1 MSASEKDR
9 PTGNMDEA
17 GNMEYV
23 TRTGQTYFIKPSAD
37 QRTTRTKV
45 EEDVIPAI
53 KEYAQDP
60 SLPSAEQM
68 KQFGVDVVEGTYES
82 VKGAIEGT
90 GTMGDV
96 FGVAPAMAVASSVAE
111 VPEGAVRSFGGK
123 SKSGPVTVPRFI
135 MKGENTQYPNP
146 AFGNTKLRDIFEEDK
161 WSEDNFEDL
170 VYDEKT
176 GTFLFEDESKTNL
189 GYAPNLRVH
198 DLAKVAL
205 GRSSAEEVLDYIG
218 MDPDLDLVSYVN
230 QRVSDLQERPEF
242 QEYLERYRGLNE
254 EYDPY
259 NLLETSPRTGNQ
271 VAVFRS
277 PIPEVLEQLTFP
289 KDGIKGSQLLKEF
302 QDSPSIRGSEL
313 KSIGVDINPQRRYT
327 KEDLDNLFSGELW
340 NAAAYLVEQPRYS
353 SYQRQPVLDPTVDY
367 FELIVNADRPTG
379 KNFQALSQHFED
391 STLSHAR
398 ASVKADTWTG
408 QDYVL
413 LEELQSDL
421 LQKGFETKSLPN
433 SDRVY
438 AKYGF
443 DIAPSALA
451 EFVKASDE
459 EITEGL
465 RIAFDINKY
474 GKFNELPEEAKDA
487 FEKFMNNSSEGSYR
501 SYRLATEVLKDYPEY
516 TDASEL
522 LTEIRDDLLANPERE
537 LPKPP
542 IQKTEEGVRLAF
554 DGLLAEAANRGINR
568 IVIPPFERIV
578 AERFRPGSDDYF
590 KALQPSSGFYATYK
604 KALDKVLSEYE
615 QEFGRENFS
624 TRLVDLDYEPVAY
637 VDKRDPDNRKT
648 VELPSTATEVFF
660 KGAVDKGYDFT
671 APKFAKGGF
680 VQNYNQGGS
689 VSMDKQMSF
698 FQRGGLLDD
707 GQNVDPISGNE
718 VPPGSLAE
726 EVRDDVDAKLSEGEY
741 VVPADVVRYYG
752 VAYFEKLRNKA
763 KAGLEDMEE
772 NGRIGGEPA
781 MDSVEDDLPFSDEEL
796 MFEEDGAPV
805 EMAQGGFIAG
815 NPGGFAPGSLG
826 VTGSGGLGG
835 GGTEVK
841 TFINAAGEQRS
852 FIFING
858 KPIQQIPAGFVE
870 ATEEN
875 RLKFAQDQT
884 PEAIP
889 TGEVTVPGTGGGDS
903 PGMGEGT
910 DTSGGSSGG
919 RGFNVD
925 DPLGAAQ
932 DALEGKGSGIVGG
945 LVGGLLGSVVGLPQ
959 MGSQIGKGL
968 GGLSSLSNAA
978 ANAEV
983 ASILGYDTT
992 SIDKALADAAKS
1004 DAAKNAVQNSRG
1016 KTNQNFYNAMLGVD
1030 APIAFDRSSFQ
1041 TDAAYSAAKDSL
1053 ATAAEKAD
1061 GLAPGSA
1068 VAMGQGLGDS
1078 SAGFEA
1084 DFGEAQAHAEASPTG
1099 VTTGSPL
1106 GLDQAF
1112 GPGGPSDSGGGG
1124 GGGDG
1129 GTVICTALYNLGLLD
1144 KEVYAL
1150 DAEYGQRI
1158 FTLDPAIIVGYHSWA
1173 KPIASHIQKDT
1184 FTAKL
1189 LRSIVS
1195 PLGQAWAKE
1204 MAHQM
1209 RPEKYKTDF
1218 LGKMLMKIG
1227 YPICKGIGN
1236 LKQGQTY
1243 AT

>member
-1 MSASEKDR
+1 MDLKSVPFFNRLMSASEKDR

-23 TRTGQTYFIKPSAD
+23 TRTGQTYFVKPSAD

-45 EEDVIPAI
+45 EEDVLPAI

-82 VKGAIEGT
+82 IKGAVEGT

-111 VPEGAVRSFGGK
+111 VPEGAIRLFGGK
-123 SKSGPVTVPRFI
+123 SATSPGTTRSGAPAPESIGADSQYRFEIDDSQSVVVPTNYSQVAFNPDTPPTDI
-135 MKGENTQYPNP
+135 SGFTSLADGLIHDDLFYQYPELKDMKVVFNDALP
-146 AFGNTKLRDIFEEDK
+146 SDVLGSFYTDK
-161 WSEDNFEDL
+161 DL
-170 VYDEKT
+170 VVLNKSFLDPSQTQNLRRTLLHEIQHAIQEKEGFT
-176 GTFLFEDESKTNL
+176 QGTNPRSTEVGQVTYQRINSPENASAWKDYEDEIK
-189 GYAPNLRVH
+189 AHKQPENLREP
-198 DLAKVAL
+198 VAL
-205 GRSSAEEVLDYIG
+205 ARNFLEAYAKEAGYRLSE
-218 MDPDLDLVSYVN
+218 PN
-230 QRVSDLQERPEF
+230 FFQRV
-242 QEYLERYRGLNE
+242 
-254 EYDPY
+254 
-259 NLLETSPRTGNQ
+259 
-271 VAVFRS
+271 
-277 PIPEVLEQLTFP
+277 
-289 KDGIKGSQLLKEF
+289 
-302 QDSPSIRGSEL
+302 
-313 KSIGVDINPQRRYT
+313 VD
-327 KEDLDNLFSGELW
+327 K
-340 NAAAYLVEQPRYS
+340 
-353 SYQRQPVLDPTVDY
+353 
-367 FELIVNADRPTG
+367 
-379 KNFQALSQHFED
+379 
-391 STLSHAR
+391 
-398 ASVKADTWTG
+398 VKAR
-408 QDYVL
+408 
-413 LEELQSDL
+413 DL
-421 LQKGFETKSLPN
+421 NP
-433 SDRVY
+433 
-438 AKYGF
+438 
-443 DIAPSALA
+443 ILA
-451 EFVKASDE
+451 QYLVKASKELDNIE
-459 EITEGL
+459 RNLEGL
-465 RIAFDINKY
+465 DPKYFDYYTGRLDTLYTNLAGLGETDAPELFKKITHLDAEELLNWK
-474 GKFNELPEEAKDA
+474 KSSSSNSFVHIFSPPPLQPELPPP
-487 FEKFMNNSSEGSYR
+487 G
-501 SYRLATEVLKDYPEY
+501 T
-516 TDASEL
+516 
-522 LTEIRDDLLANPERE
+522 NP
-537 LPKPP
+537 
-542 IQKTEEGVRLAF
+542 
-554 DGLLAEAANRGINR
+554 
-568 IVIPPFERIV
+568 
-578 AERFRPGSDDYF
+578 
-590 KALQPSSGFYATYK
+590 
-604 KALDKVLSEYE
+604 
-615 QEFGRENFS
+615 
-624 TRLVDLDYEPVAY
+624 
-637 VDKRDPDNRKT
+637 
-648 VELPSTATEVFF
+648 
-660 KGAVDKGYDFT
+660 
-671 APKFAKGGF
+671 
-680 VQNYNQGGS
+680 VQNAVLQSTYERKRGEVEARNVGERMDYDLEARFQVTPEETEDFPRSEQWESPQKYNQGGL
-689 VSMDKQMSF
+689 VPMDKQMSF

-781 MDSVEDDLPFSDEEL
+781 MDSMEDELPFSDEEL
-796 MFEEDGAPV
+796 MFEEDGTPL

-889 TGEVTVPGTGGGDS
+889 TGEVTVPGTGGVDS

-910 DTSGGSSGG
+910 DTSGGSSSG

-932 DALEGKGSGIVGG
+932 AALEGKGSGIVGG
-945 LVGGLLGSVVGLPQ
+945 LVGGLLGSVVGAPQ
-959 MGSQIGKGL
+959 AGFQIGKGL

-992 SIDKALADAAKS
+992 SIDKAITDAAKS
-1004 DAAKNAVQNSRG
+1004 NAAKNAVQNSRG
-1016 KTNQNFYNAMLGVD
+1016 KTNQDFYNAMLGVD

-1084 DFGEAQAHAEASPTG
+1084 DFGEAQVHAQANPTG

-1112 GPGGPSDSGGGG
+1112 GPGGPDSGIGTAPGNYSGPNLDGSAGFTVGDSGGGG

-1150 DAEYGQRI
+1150 DAEYGQRN

-1189 LRSIVS
+1189 LLSIVA

-1209 RPEKYKTDF
+1209 QPEKYKTNF

-1236 LKQGQTY
+1236 LKQGQVH